1 MTANDRKS
9 YPSYL
14 NKLEDQ
20 YNNTYHRSI
29 GKKLLML
36 NILLWMKSLRQ
47 ILKLLNLKL
56 IIESELLRITI
67 FLVKVTL
74 KICQEK
80 HLLSILLGCIN
91 LKI

>member
-56 IIESELLRITI
+56 MIESELLRITI

-80 HLLSILLGCIN
+80 YLLSILLGCIN

>member
-1 MTANDRKS
+1 MTAIDRKS

-56 IIESELLRITI
+56 MIESELLRITI

-80 HLLSILLGCIN
+80 YLLSILLGRIN